1 MLGYPN
7 KEGLDPSLFL
17 LYNSVT
23 VLYNTTMTVTT
34 NDRGQ
39 QNMWAI
45 EPPVYIS
52 DEDALKYGMKT
63 YAERAESAN
72 GRWAML
78 GIVAGFIS
86 YAATGKLFFGLF

>member
-1 MLGYPN
+1 MFENRN

-17 LYNSVT
+17 LYNLVT